1 MSRSPK
7 GKGPPRAEALR
18 EIAVTVLPVAEDEVA
33 ALLQEEF
40 GHAPAI
46 HTDLATGWS
55 TVSVFWGLP
64 LAEIPSTRALLR
76 EGLRDLAFEGLD
88 LGPARIRIRK
98 VAARDWSE
106 SWKRH
111 FRPIEIG
118 RSLLVRPTWSRRR
131 VRAGQAEV
139 LLDPGLSFGTGQH
152 PTTRYCLEQIVALR
166 RPGEAQSLLD
176 AGTGSGLL
184 AIAAAKL
191 GYGPVAAFDYDPESV
206 RIARENCRLNGVS
219 RQVEPFQADLTRLPR
234 RSKERHPVVCAN
246 LISDLLIAE
255 RERLTARVAPG
266 GALVVAGILASQFPE
281 VERALAALGLKR
293 GGARTEGEWRSG
305 WFRAP

>member
-1 MSRSPK
+1 VNR
-7 GKGPPRAEALR
+7 GPRKPANAEVLR
-18 EIAVTVLPVAEDEVA
+18 EIAVTVLPEAEEDVA

-40 GHAPAI
+40 GQAAAVHA
-46 HTDLATGWS
+46 DLATGWS
-55 TVSVFWGLP
+55 TVSVYWGLP
-64 LAEIPSTRALLR
+64 LAEIPATRALLR
-76 EGLRDLAFEGLD
+76 EGLRDLAAGGLN
-88 LGPARIRIRK
+88 LGPARVRIRK

-131 VRAGQAEV
+131 PRPGQAEV

-152 PTTRYCLEQIVALR
+152 PTTRYCLERIVALR
-166 RPGEAQSLLD
+166 RPSVPQALLD

-191 GYGPVAAFDYDPESV
+191 GYAPVAAFDYDPEAV
-206 RIARENCRLNGVS
+206 RIAQENCLLNGVAG
-219 RQVEPFQADLTRLPR
+219 RVAPVQADLTRLPR
-234 RSKERHPVVCAN
+234 RPREQYSVVCAN

-255 RERLTARVAPG
+255 RERLVARLAPG
-266 GALVVAGILASQFPE
+266 GALVVAGILASQFAE
-281 VERALAALGLKR
+281 VERALGALGLR
-293 GGARTEGEWRSG
+293 RRGARTEGEWRSG
-305 WFRAP
+305 WFRAV